1 VEADLLVDYKD
12 LWNYTLTQ
20 KLISLLKI
28 KPLLDIKDLIIH
40 NESLKEQYKHYDPL
54 AIALKI
60 LNVIVDNMGAFSGI
74 TKDELVEQIL
84 PLLRR
89 MDKARNIELS
99 EDEHIDFIEI
109 ILEKLLY
116 QTKREGIRI
125 RYTDYSSNPPIE
137 REHSFR
143 LIGLRNYEGEKIVI
157 VAETATINLFLQM
170 LEIDLEDQQQALL
183 HVLSRQIRRGD
194 LDNALGTAQNNLLL
208 TKQYMLKVEQIIH
221 STRRNLST
229 ADWDKTYPEELK
241 RATDHIKECIATQT
255 QQINMVR
262 EQIDIISW
270 EKQDE
275 IYPLIQLKETLSQ
288 SLDLLLPLQKRV
300 SEARETFLNEQ
311 WVQELFKRRSKNR
324 VQLESMLLER
334 VLTMPYKTFK
344 QFIEKTMFFFT
355 HCNVPEI
362 VTFDQLVDIALK
374 KLKQKEKEKEIEK
387 IKIKITKPLD
397 LRIFPSTLKKSA
409 VSFLRELLETNGNQI
424 TLKEVLEKAE
434 TENKSFLFC
443 NYLRLLIQG
452 RNAKEDFEK
461 SATDF
466 SFRVKVCCETFDTQ
480 WFKGDNYLVIMEE

>member
-1 VEADLLVDYKD
+1 MDYQD

-20 KLISLLKI
+20 KLISLLKL

-60 LNVIVDNMGAFSGI
+60 LNVIVENMGPFSGI
-74 TKDELVEQIL
+74 TKNELVEQVL

-89 MDKARNIELS
+89 MDKARNIELL
-99 EDEHIDFIEI
+99 EDEHIAFIDT
-109 ILEKLLY
+109 ILEKLLF
-116 QTKREGIRI
+116 QTKREGVRI
-125 RYTDYSSNPPIE
+125 RYTDYSSDPPIE

-194 LDNALGTAQNNLLL
+194 LDNALSTAQNNLLL

-221 STRRNLST
+221 NTRRNLST
-229 ADWDKTYPEELK
+229 SDWDEAYPKELK
-241 RATDHIKECIATQT
+241 RATAHIKECIATQT

-275 IYPLIQLKETLSQ
+275 IYPLIQLKESLTQ

-311 WVQELFKRRSKNR
+311 WVQELFKRGSKNR
-324 VQLESMLLER
+324 VQLESMLLEKI
-334 VLTMPYKTFK
+334 LAIPYRTSK
-344 QFIEKTMFFFT
+344 QFIDKTIVFFT
-355 HCNVPEI
+355 HSNVPEI

-374 KLKQKEKEKEIEK
+374 RLKQKEKAKEIEK
-387 IKIKITKPLD
+387 TKIKITKPLD
-397 LRIFPSTLKKSA
+397 LRIFSSALKKNA
-409 VSFLRELLETNGNQI
+409 VSFLREQLEINDNQI
-424 TLKEVLEKAE
+424 TLKEILEKAE
-434 TENKSFLFC
+434 SENKGFLFC

-452 RNAKEDFEK
+452 RNAKEDFER
-461 SATDF
+461 SVTDL
-466 SFRVKVCCETFDTQ
+466 SFKVQLCCESFDTQ
-480 WFKGDNYLVIMEE
+480 WFSGDNYLVIMEE